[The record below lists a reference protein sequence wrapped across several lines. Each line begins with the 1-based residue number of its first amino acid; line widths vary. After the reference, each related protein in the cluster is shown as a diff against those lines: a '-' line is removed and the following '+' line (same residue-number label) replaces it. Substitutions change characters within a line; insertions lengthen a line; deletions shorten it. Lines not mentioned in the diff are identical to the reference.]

1 LKQEYVTTSDD
12 QTIKLGRELAREMRP
27 PLLVLLIGDLG
38 AGKTTLAKGIAA
50 GLRAAREE
58 DVTSPSF
65 TLVHEYRQ
73 GPFPV
78 YHVDLYRLEDARE
91 VATLGLE
98 DLWSEERPAVILIEW
113 GEKLGPP
120 FPGPRWD
127 IRIDDLGDDRRK
139 FTVVDSPWL
148 AAVG

>member
-1 LKQEYVTTSDD
+1 MKKEYITASDD
-12 QTIKLGRELAREMRP
+12 QTIDLGRELAREMRP
-27 PLLVLLIGDLG
+27 PLLVLLIGELG

-78 YHVDLYRLEDARE
+78 YHVDLYRLEDPRE

-98 DLWSEERPAVILIEW
+98 DLWSDERPAIILIEW
-113 GEKLGPP
+113 GERLGPP

-127 IRIDDLGDDRRK
+127 IRIEDLGEDRRK
-139 FTVVDSPWL
+139 LTVEEEGPTV
-148 AAVG
+148 

>member
-1 LKQEYVTTSDD
+1 LKKEYITASDD
-12 QTIKLGRELAREMRP
+12 QTIELGRELAREMRP
-27 PLLVLLIGDLG
+27 PLLVLLIGELG

-78 YHVDLYRLEDARE
+78 YHVDLYRLEDPRE

-98 DLWSEERPAVILIEW
+98 DLWSDERPAIILIEW
-113 GEKLGPP
+113 GERLGPP

-127 IRIDDLGDDRRK
+127 IRIEDLGEDRRK
-139 FTVVDSPWL
+139 LTVEEEGPTV
-148 AAVG
+148 

>member
-1 LKQEYVTTSDD
+1 LKKEYITASDD
-12 QTIKLGRELAREMRP
+12 QTIDLGRELAREMRP
-27 PLLVLLIGDLG
+27 PLLVLLIGELG

-78 YHVDLYRLEDARE
+78 YHVDLYRLEDPRE

-98 DLWSEERPAVILIEW
+98 DLWSDERPAIILIEW
-113 GEKLGPP
+113 GERLGPP

-127 IRIDDLGDDRRK
+127 IRIEDLGEDRRK
-139 FTVVDSPWL
+139 LTVEEEGPTV
-148 AAVG
+148 